1 MGLYRDVAIVTEF
14 RSLLS
19 KVNPKMDAK
28 EFEGYYRE
36 EVRQILDR
44 LQSAM
49 LVSSQLGAALA
60 EIGDAVQNL
69 SLNVEDYLAQKDSG
83 PGRPRP

>member
-1 MGLYRDVAIVTEF
+1 MEF

-19 KVNPKMDAK
+19 EVCPKMNPK
-28 EFEGYYRE
+28 EFEVYYRE

-49 LVSSQLGAALA
+49 LVSSQLEAALA
-60 EIGDAVQNL
+60 EIGEAVQTL
-69 SLNVEDYLAQKDSG
+69 SRNVEQYLAEENSNGQ
-83 PGRPRP
+83 